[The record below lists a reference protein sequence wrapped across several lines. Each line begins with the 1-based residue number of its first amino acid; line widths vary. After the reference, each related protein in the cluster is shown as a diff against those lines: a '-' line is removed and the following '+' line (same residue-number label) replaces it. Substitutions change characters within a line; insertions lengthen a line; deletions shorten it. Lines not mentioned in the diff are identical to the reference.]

1 MKNQGCCR
9 ESRRAPTGLGGAGR
23 DSADRGSAGRLSVE
37 PPGATFADVAET
49 AYLVLEREGVGI
61 FGIPDTISLNW
72 SVQRRSRS
80 CGNNPSSS
88 LGLHPSS
95 ISTFVVRS
103 NSPFM
108 ES

>member
-9 ESRRAPTGLGGAGR
+9 ESRRAPTDLGGAGR
-23 DSADRGSAGRLSVE
+23 DSVDQGSAGRLSVG

-72 SVQRRSRS
+72 SVQRRARS
-80 CGNNPSSS
+80 CWNSPPSSLS
-88 LGLHPSS
+88 LPPSS

-103 NSPFM
+103 SSPFM